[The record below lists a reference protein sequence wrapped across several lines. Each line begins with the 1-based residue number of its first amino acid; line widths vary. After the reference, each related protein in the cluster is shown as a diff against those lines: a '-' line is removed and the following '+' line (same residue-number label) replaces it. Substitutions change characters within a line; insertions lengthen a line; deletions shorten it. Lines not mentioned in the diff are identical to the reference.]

1 MRITKLEIKNYKNL
15 DATLNHSSDIIAI
28 IGNNGSGKSNLL
40 EAVSHIF
47 RSLYVGKYKIDF
59 DYCIEYETSKKSKVK
74 IEKIG
79 KDRTYFLDNI
89 SVSDITNYLPQKVVA
104 IYSGEEARLFD
115 DCFGPFYL
123 EFVNNINKAQL
134 QGTEYSELPR
144 MLFLNKFYWNISLL
158 SLLVSDSED
167 NKKFVEEV
175 LKIKQID
182 KIKID
187 FVKRNYEKY
196 NDNKALRLVRDIDI
210 KAEYDLTDFKNILSE
225 KGHIAD
231 DLYKY
236 LYLAYSPKDSK
247 IINDI
252 VIEFNTNLT
261 VADLSEGE
269 KKLLLI
275 KGALE
280 FAGQEDSIFIL
291 DEPDSHIHI
300 NNKEQ
305 ITKSFEPYQHNR
317 QIIITTHSPTL
328 TQCLKDENVYMLNS
342 GKVEDKN
349 RQEIIQDVTGEFWNK
364 HQQNSFLSSKK
375 PIILLVEGKED
386 KIHINNA
393 FNHFKNEFPKLDFEI
408 FNMGSADNIE
418 HFAKGLYGSEIINE
432 KLYVCIL
439 DDDAKGTEI
448 CTELK
453 KSFKNING
461 FEVFKYP
468 KKIVNPN
475 HKGSFT
481 VENLFEPLLYEKAF
495 KEIINNFQFE
505 YKSID
510 EISKNIQ
517 TKAKGRL
524 SGLSKDFEKEDFKNF
539 KFVFEEINKYYI
551 DFSTVEEVLTAN
563 PSESDINVTAT
574 VTPQN
579 EEVKVSE
586 QEQPIIEVVEQKVA
600 PTEIIPILKHVNLTN
615 KKSGR
620 TVTEKQ
626 HLTNKP
632 PYVKK
637 MYNLLKEEILR
648 KDQTIEVKP
657 LVTYIAFKRD
667 KRNIFDIQ
675 IQGKKIILWVNKY
688 KGDLPV
694 TLSFVFNDCAGK
706 GHQGNGDYEK
716 HFTEE
721 NEVVSFIKNNT
732 IENILN
738 L

>member
-15 DATLNHSSDIIAI
+15 DATLNHNSDIIAF

-47 RSLYVGKYKIDF
+47 RSLYVGKYNIDF
-59 DYCIEYETSKKSKVK
+59 DYCIEYETSKKNKVK
-74 IEKIG
+74 IEKLG
-79 KDRTYFLDNI
+79 KVRNYVLDNNPVTDI
-89 SVSDITNYLPQKVVA
+89 SNYLPQKIVA

-210 KAEYDLTDFKNILSE
+210 KAEYELTDFKKILSE

-300 NNKEQ
+300 NNKDQ

-375 PIILLVEGKED
+375 PVILFVEGYHD

-393 FNHFKNEFPKLDFEI
+393 FDKLKEEYTDLNFDI
-408 FNMGSADNIE
+408 ISVDGASNIPQLMTGLRNSDINLNKLFIAVFDNDDEGKDSCNKTQVSYPSNISKE
-418 HFAKGLYGSEIINE
+418 QEKGFYAIKYENDKKVNKG
-432 KLYVCIL
+432 
-439 DDDAKGTEI
+439 DA
-448 CTELK
+448 
-453 KSFKNING
+453 
-461 FEVFKYP
+461 
-468 KKIVNPN
+468 
-475 HKGSFT
+475 FT
-481 VENLFEPLLYEKAF
+481 VENMFESVH
-495 KEIINNFQFE
+495 FE
-505 YKSID
+505 NSYIDALELHIGKFENKSID
-510 EISKNIQ
+510 KISTEIK
-517 TKAKGRL
+517 KEAKSIL
-524 SGLSKDFEKEDFKNF
+524 SRKSKDFVKEDFKNF
-539 KFVFEEINKYYI
+539 RKLFDLIRKINELYKVA
-551 DFSTVEEVLTAN
+551 SAENVSVKPKNKAN
-563 PSESDINVTAT
+563 PVIEQVQN
-574 VTPQN
+574 TP
-579 EEVKVSE
+579 E
-586 QEQPIIEVVEQKVA
+586 IVEQKVA
-600 PTEIIPILKHVNLTN
+600 PTEIKPILNLVNLTN

-648 KDQTIEVKP
+648 NNPAIEVKP

-675 IQGKKIILWVNKY
+675 IQGKKIILWVNKN
-688 KGDLPV
+688 KGELPV
-694 TLSFVFNDCAGK
+694 TLSGIFVDCSEK
-706 GHQGNGDYEK
+706 GHQGNGDFEK
-716 HFTEE
+716 HFENE
-721 NEVVSFIKNNT
+721 NEVNGFILYKA

-738 L
+738 F